1 MNRSTGIALVSATAG
16 VLIAA
21 SIASVVIINAASS
34 PAATDSIII
43 TSAASAQSTMAPA
56 LEANAPQDIVF
67 SSPALPEIMIKV
79 PSPKTNK
86 STNAATQAA
95 TPAETPAATPAQT
108 PAANS
113 AAPSARDIT
122 ANDAATIVLA
132 ASGGKATDAQQVTH
146 GGYNAWAITVSRA
159 DGSVVKGFVE
169 ATSGV
174 IFDWSVV
181 SGPTQVAPSK
191 NNGGEQ
197 DGEQNDGN
205 KHEGNEH
212 EGGDDD

>member
-21 SIASVVIINAASS
+21 SIAGVVIINAASS
-34 PAATDSIII
+34 PATADSIII
-43 TSAASAQSTMAPA
+43 TSAASAQSTTAPT
-56 LEANAPQDIVF
+56 LDANAPQDIVF
-67 SSPALPEIMIKV
+67 SSPALPEIMINP
-79 PSPKTNK
+79 PSPKANK
-86 STNAATQAA
+86 SRDAA
-95 TPAETPAATPAQT
+95 TPAETPATTPAES

-113 AAPSARDIT
+113 ASPSVRDIT
-122 ANDAATIVLA
+122 ANDAAAIVLA

-197 DGEQNDGN
+197 DGEQNDAN
-205 KHEGNEH
+205 EHEGNEH

>member
-21 SIASVVIINAASS
+21 SIASVAIVNAASS
-34 PAATDSIII
+34 PTTTDSII
-43 TSAASAQSTMAPA
+43 TAAASAQGTIEPA
-56 LEANAPQDIVF
+56 LDANAPQEIVF
-67 SSPALPEIMIKV
+67 SSPALPEIMINP

-86 STNAATQAA
+86 NADAA
-95 TPAETPAATPAQT
+95 TPAETPATPL
-108 PAANS
+108 
-113 AAPSARDIT
+113 AREIT
-122 ANDAATIVLA
+122 ANDATASVLA
-132 ASGGKATDAQQVTH
+132 ATGGKATDAKQVTR
-146 GGYNAWAITVSRA
+146 GGYSAWAITVSRA

-181 SGPTQVAPSK
+181 SAPTQVAPSK
-191 NNGGEQ
+191 PYGE
-197 DGEQNDGN
+197 ENEN
-205 KHEGNEH
+205 EKNENEEHEGDEHEGDEH

>member
-21 SIASVVIINAASS
+21 SIASVAIINAASS
-34 PAATDSIII
+34 PTTTDTII
-43 TSAASAQSTMAPA
+43 TAAVSAQGTIEPA
-56 LEANAPQDIVF
+56 LDANAPQEIVF
-67 SSPALPEIMIKV
+67 SSPALPEITITA
-79 PSPKTNK
+79 PSPNTSK
-86 STNAATQAA
+86 SANAA
-95 TPAETPAATPAQT
+95 TPATPAA
-108 PAANS
+108 
-113 AAPSARDIT
+113 REIT
-122 ANDAATIVLA
+122 ATEAAATVLA
-132 ASGGKATDAQQVTH
+132 ASDGKATDAKQVTH

-181 SGPTQVAPSK
+181 SAPTQAAPSK
-191 NNGGEQ
+191 HNGGEQ
-197 DGEQNDGN
+197 DGEKDVE
-205 KHEGNEH
+205 HEGNEH

>member
-21 SIASVVIINAASS
+21 SIASVAIINAASS
-34 PAATDSIII
+34 PTTTDSIII
-43 TSAASAQSTMAPA
+43 TSAASAQGTTAPA
-56 LEANAPQDIVF
+56 LDANAPQEIVF
-67 SSPALPEIMIKV
+67 SSPALPEIMINP
-79 PSPKTNK
+79 PSPKANK
-86 STNAATQAA
+86 SANVANPAA
-95 TPAETPAATPAQT
+95 TPAETSATPL
-108 PAANS
+108 
-113 AAPSARDIT
+113 ARDIT
-122 ANDAATIVLA
+122 ANDATASVLA
-132 ASGGKATDAQQVTH
+132 ATGGKATDAKQVTR
-146 GGYNAWAITVSRA
+146 GGYSAWAITVSRA

-191 NNGGEQ
+191 PYGDEYENEENEN
-197 DGEQNDGN
+197 EEN
-205 KHEGNEH
+205 EGDEH